1 MLICKWIFERCS
13 IFVCLKFVFRLHY
26 LFHLLQSILWQ
37 TIYIERKIYELYL
50 ILKLI
55 IFLIGRSFVI
65 WIKFDIWKFLKLQYK
80 IKFKEKK
87 IEKVVA
93 PKYAR
98 GIERTA
104 HKGNPSL
111 TTLRRREKK
120 SIPRCVVRASPVTS
134 LSSCQD
140 DGDIAAWCNKLFLFL
155 SLNKANIYSL
165 RSYLKCWK

>member
-1 MLICKWIFERCS
+1 MKISQITIQNKIQGKKDRKS
-13 IFVCLKFVFRLHY
+13 MFVP
-26 LFHLLQSILWQ
+26 Q
-37 TIYIERKIYELYL
+37 T
-50 ILKLI
+50 
-55 IFLIGRSFVI
+55 F
-65 WIKFDIWKFLKLQYK
+65 
-80 IKFKEKK
+80 
-87 IEKVVA
+87 VA

-140 DGDIAAWCNKLFLFL
+140 DGDIAA
-155 SLNKANIYSL
+155 
-165 RSYLKCWK
+165 